1 MGLQT
6 ARVESRTLTW
16 HGQKKGVLW
25 SKQVRISACS
35 ININITQLVY
45 TCVWCISICSE
56 NLSVLNRLH
65 SRNLRRQTRTMLCQE
80 CCLEFKQMLEPYGN
94 GNNRIERNSTLRLV
108 IWAQNAEPFEARGIF
123 TGMKTQKEVTGY
135 CKKSWG
141 SGWEPIIAWAFC
153 PAAQIVLRK
162 FMAHSHTK
170 AHALSSRL
178 SPASRV
184 IQRSNWSG
192 WYDTGSETLHEISMK
207 NLAG

>member
-141 SGWEPIIAWAFC
+141 KRVGAHNRLGILPSC
-153 PAAQIVLRK
+153 PNSA
-162 FMAHSHTK
+162 
-170 AHALSSRL
+170 
-178 SPASRV
+178 
-184 IQRSNWSG
+184 
-192 WYDTGSETLHEISMK
+192 
-207 NLAG
+207 